1 VSFLLLFIT
10 HFFTPF
16 ICAQFVVV
24 DKFFNE
30 CVFIDALATLR
41 YIDENEKIEYDMPET
56 QEILSVRLAQ
66 LRILDA
72 LEETLYSLV
81 FHEVLSD
88 DLFL

>member
-1 VSFLLLFIT
+1 MFIL
-10 HFFTPF
+10 
-16 ICAQFVVV
+16 
-24 DKFFNE
+24 DKFFNQ
-30 CVFIDALATLR
+30 CVFIDAFATLR
-41 YIDENEKIEYDMPET
+41 YIDENEKIEYDMAET

-81 FHEVLSD
+81 FHEVLSN